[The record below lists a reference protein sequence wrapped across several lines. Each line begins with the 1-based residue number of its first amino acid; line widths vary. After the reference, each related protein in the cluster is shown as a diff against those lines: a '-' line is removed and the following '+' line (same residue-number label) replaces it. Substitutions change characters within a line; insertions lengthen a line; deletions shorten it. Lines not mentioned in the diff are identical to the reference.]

1 MITDDIVIA
10 KKIFETLSSGIPSEY
25 DSFEF
30 CSNVDKSFIENKLSI
45 VLNGIKSSA
54 LDTDFDD
61 EIIFELIEN
70 LKASSMQRGNDWK
83 SFTMTYERGGKVK
96 TKFAY

>member
-1 MITDDIVIA
+1 MVASDGEIA
-10 KKIFETLSSGIPSEY
+10 KQIFETLSSGIISAY

-30 CSNVDKSFIENKLSI
+30 ISNMDKSFIENKLFTTLS
-45 VLNGIKSSA
+45 GIRSGA
-54 LDTDFDD
+54 VDTNFDD
-61 EIIFELIEN
+61 EILFELIEK

-83 SFTMTYERGGKVK
+83 SFRMTYERGGKVK

>member
-1 MITDDIVIA
+1 MITDDIEIS
-10 KKIFETLSSGIPSEY
+10 KKIFETLSSGILPEY

-30 CSNVDKSFIENKLSI
+30 SSKVDKSFIENKLSI
-45 VLNGIKSSA
+45 MLNGVNSSA
-54 LDTDFDD
+54 VATDFSD
-61 EIIFELIEN
+61 EILFELIET